1 MVLWKFSYRHIL
13 ARPGRAILTL
23 LSIVIGV
30 AAVVSVS
37 IATLTTS
44 AAYKMMYETV
54 NGKAALEVTV
64 EGGGGFDET
73 MPGSQTT
80 VLEKVQQVPGVAAA
94 VPLLKRNTVIFVDD
108 HGRKSQTKENR
119 RITLVA
125 LGIDPT
131 RDASIRDFQ
140 VKQGE
145 ALNETSGAMLEE
157 GFAKAINVGVGDRV
171 RIVAQNSTRVTITGL
186 IAFKGAS
193 TLRMGGLLFL
203 PLERAQRIFGAEGI
217 LDVIQVVLKD
227 KADLETVRQAIAKA
241 LPAGLGLSVH
251 RPGGSTQGM
260 EETMQSSQQGLLL
273 ASAFSVLLAG
283 FIILNTFLMNVG
295 ERRRQLAIMRA
306 VGATTKQIAGMLIGE
321 SLILGMVG
329 TVTGILAGIGGASL
343 LTQSL
348 SRLLQTTLPAMS
360 LGWFEVC
367 IALIIG
373 EGISLLG
380 VLIPAY
386 RATLVSPMEGMGQV
400 AREDSEGGSYWATVV
415 GGVVSAVSSGLLVA
429 CVEGWLSID
438 FAVTTSAFLLVGIVL
453 LLPLILDHMSRI
465 ALWILLPFLRV
476 EASLAQRQ
484 ILRHRARSTLTVGVL
499 FVAASTGIGLSSAIL
514 DSIQDVRQWYQ
525 RALVGD
531 FYVRAAMPNMA
542 DGSAPVIPDEVG
554 TEIRKVPGIASIDS
568 ARICSARVGDQK
580 AVAVARDFTIDDL
593 HFDLKEGQ
601 AKGLREKLFQGQ
613 AVVSTVLAQKLGV
626 HPGDTIP
633 LETLQG
639 TRNLKVAALIND
651 YMIGGLTIYLERSHA
666 EKLLGVK
673 SHDAFVI
680 YANPD
685 HRMLAQTQQRLQAI
699 CEKYGVLLHSNA
711 EITTMI
717 DGMIAGIDGCLWG
730 ILILGFVVA
739 AFGVVNTLTMNVL
752 EQTRELALLRIVA
765 TTRWQVRKTILTQAA
780 IIGGLGLVP
789 GILAGLGVSFLIN
802 RAMVSAFG
810 HTIAFTPHPLLLLSG
825 FLVGFAIVVVS
836 ASFPAERAARLELVT
851 ALQYE

>member
-1 MVLWKFSYRHIL
+1 MVLWKFSFRHVL

-37 IATLTTS
+37 IATSTTS
-44 AAYKMMYETV
+44 VAYKAMYETV
-54 NGKAALEVTV
+54 NGRAALEVTV
-64 EGGGGFDET
+64 EGGGGFDEKL
-73 MPGSQTT
+73 PGSDAT
-80 VLEKVQQVPGVAAA
+80 VLDKVQQVPGVAAA
-94 VPLLKRNTVIFVDD
+94 VPLLKRNTVMFA
-108 HGRKSQTKENR
+108 GEQQARR

-145 ALNETSGAMLEE
+145 ALSETSGAMLEE
-157 GFAKAINVGVGDRV
+157 GFAKAINVQVGNRV
-171 RIVAQNSTRVTITGL
+171 RILGRNSREVTVTGL
-186 IAFKGAS
+186 MVFKGAA

-203 PLERAQRIFGAEGI
+203 PLQRAQEIFDAEGE

-251 RPGGSTQGM
+251 RPSGNSQGM

-273 ASAFSVLLAG
+273 ASVFSVLLAA

-306 VGATTKQIAGMLIGE
+306 VGATTRQIGGMLIGE
-321 SLILGMVG
+321 SLALGLVG
-329 TVTGILAGIGGASL
+329 TVLGILAGIGGAAL
-343 LTQSL
+343 LTLSL
-348 SRLLQTTLPAMS
+348 ARLLQTSLPAMS

-367 IALIIG
+367 VALAIG

-400 AREDSEGGSYWATVV
+400 AREDTEGTSYWATIV
-415 GGVVSAVSSGLLVA
+415 GGVISSISAGLLVA

-438 FAVTTSAFLLVGIVL
+438 FAVTTAAFLLVGIVL
-453 LLPLILDHMSRI
+453 LLPLILEYMSRI
-465 ALWILLPFLRV
+465 ALWILLPILRV

-514 DSIQDVRQWYQ
+514 DNIQDVRQWYT

-531 FYVRAAMPNMA
+531 FYVRAAMPNMN
-542 DGSAPVIPDEVG
+542 DGTAPVIPEGVG
-554 TEIRKVPGIASIDS
+554 AEIRKAPGVTVVDS
-568 ARICSARVGDQK
+568 ARLCTVRVGDQK
-580 AVAVARDFTIDDL
+580 AVAAARDFVTEDL

-601 AKGLREKLFQGQ
+601 ARGLRDKLRQGEV
-613 AVVSTVLAQKLGV
+613 VVSTVLAQKLGV
-626 HPGDTIP
+626 HVGDTIP
-633 LETLQG
+633 LETLHG
-639 TRNLKVAALIND
+639 TQNLKVAALIND
-651 YMIGGLTIYLERSHA
+651 YMIGGLTLYLERSKA
-666 EKLLGVK
+666 EKLLGIR
-673 SHDAFVI
+673 SHDAYVI
-680 YANPD
+680 YAD
-685 HRMLAQTQQRLQAI
+685 HSRLAETQKSLQAI

-711 EITTMI
+711 DITTMI
-717 DGMIAGIDGCLWG
+717 DGMIAGVDGCLWG
-730 ILILGFVVA
+730 ILVLGFVVA

-810 HTIAFTPHPLLLLSG
+810 HTIEFTPHPLLLASG
-825 FLVGFAIVVVS
+825 FLVGFAIVVFS
-836 ASFPAERAARLELVT
+836 AFFPAERAARLELVH

>member
-1 MVLWKFSYRHIL
+1 MVLWKFSFRHVL

-37 IATLTTS
+37 IATSTTS
-44 AAYKMMYETV
+44 VAYKTMYETV

-64 EGGGGFDET
+64 EGGDGFDEKL
-73 MPGSQTT
+73 PGSETT
-80 VLEKVQQVPGVAAA
+80 VLDKVQHVDGVVAA
-94 VPLLKRNTVIFVDD
+94 VPLLKRNTVIFTE
-108 HGRKSQTKENR
+108 GGR

-140 VKQGE
+140 VKHGDV
-145 ALNETSGAMLEE
+145 LSETSGAMLEE
-157 GFAKAINVGVGDRV
+157 GFAKAINVRLDQRV
-171 RIVAQNSTRVTITGL
+171 RILGRNSRKVTVTGL
-186 IAFKGAS
+186 MAFKGAA

-203 PLERAQRIFGAEGI
+203 PLERAQEIFDAEGE
-217 LDVIQVVLKD
+217 LDVIQVVLAD
-227 KADLETVRQAIAKA
+227 KADLETVRAAIAKA

-251 RPGGSTQGM
+251 RPGGASQGM
-260 EETMQSSQQGLLL
+260 EETMQSSQQGLIVV
-273 ASAFSVLLAG
+273 SAFSVLLAAI
-283 FIILNTFLMNVG
+283 IILNTFLMNVG

-306 VGATTKQIAGMLIGE
+306 VGATSGQIAGMLIGE
-321 SLILGMVG
+321 SLVLGMVG
-329 TVTGILAGIGGASL
+329 TVSGILAGIGGASL

-348 SRLLQTTLPAMS
+348 SRLLQTSVPAMS
-360 LGWFEVC
+360 LSWFDVC
-367 IALIIG
+367 VALAVG

-380 VLIPAY
+380 VLYPVY

-400 AREDSEGGSYWATVV
+400 AREDTEGASYWATVV
-415 GGVVSAVSSGLLVA
+415 GGVISSVSAGLLVA

-438 FAVTTSAFLLVGIVL
+438 FAVASAVVLLVGIVF
-453 LLPLILDHMSRI
+453 LLPLILDQMSRI
-465 ALWILLPFLRV
+465 ALWLLLPILRV

-499 FVAASTGIGLSSAIL
+499 FVAAAVGVGFSSAVL
-514 DSIQDVRQWYQ
+514 DNIQDVRQWYQ
-525 RALVGD
+525 RSLVGD
-531 FYVRAAMPNMA
+531 FYIRAAMPNMN
-542 DGSAPVIPDEVG
+542 DGTAPVIPEEVG
-554 TEIRKVPGIASIDS
+554 AEIHKLLGRGITGIDS
-568 ARICSARVGDQK
+568 ARLCSARVGDQK
-580 AVAVARDFTIDDL
+580 AVVGARDFTTEDL
-593 HFDLKEGQ
+593 HFDLKEGE
-601 AKGLREKLFQGQ
+601 ASGLREKLFQGEV
-613 AVVSTVLAQKLGV
+613 VVSTVLAQKLGV
-626 HPGDTIP
+626 HVDGTIP
-633 LETLQG
+633 LETKQG
-639 TRNLKVAALIND
+639 TRNLKVAGLIND
-651 YMIGGLTIYLERSHA
+651 YMIGGLTLYLERSHA
-666 EKLLGVK
+666 EKLLGVR

-680 YANPD
+680 YAD
-685 HRMLAQTQQRLQAI
+685 HRTLAQTQQRLQAI
-699 CEKYGVLLHSNA
+699 CDKYGVLLHSNA

-717 DGMIAGIDGCLWG
+717 DGMIAGVDGCLWG
-730 ILILGFVVA
+730 ILVLCFVIA

-810 HTIAFTPHPLLLLSG
+810 HTIAFTLHPLLLLSG
-825 FLVGFAIVVVS
+825 FLVGLAIVVVS
-836 ASFPAERAARLELVT
+836 AAFPAERAARLELVR

>member
-1 MVLWKFSYRHIL
+1 MVLWKFSFRHVL

-37 IATLTTS
+37 IATSTTS
-44 AAYKMMYETV
+44 AAYKAMYETV
-54 NGKAALEVTV
+54 NGRAALEVTV
-64 EGGGGFDET
+64 EGGGGFDEKL
-73 MPGSQTT
+73 PGSETT
-80 VLEKVQQVPGVAAA
+80 VLEKVQQVRGVAAA
-94 VPLLKRNTVIFVDD
+94 VPLLKRNTVMFA
-108 HGRKSQTKENR
+108 GER

-131 RDASIRDFQ
+131 RDASIRDFE

-145 ALNETSGAMLEE
+145 PLSQSSGAMLEE
-157 GFAKAINVGVGDRV
+157 GFAKAINVRIGDRV
-171 RIVAQNSTRVTITGL
+171 RVLGRNSRKVTVTGL
-186 IAFKGAS
+186 MAFKGAA

-203 PLERAQRIFGAEGI
+203 PLERAQDIFDAEGE

-227 KADLETVRQAIAKA
+227 KADLESVRQAIAKA

-251 RPGGSTQGM
+251 RPGGSSQGM

-273 ASAFSVLLAG
+273 ASVFSVLLAS

-306 VGATTKQIAGMLIGE
+306 VGATTKQLAGMLVGE
-321 SLILGMVG
+321 SLALGMVG
-329 TVTGILAGIGGASL
+329 TVLGILAGIGGASL
-343 LTQSL
+343 LTKSL
-348 SRLLQTTLPAMS
+348 ARLLQTSLPARP
-360 LGWFEVC
+360 LGWFEICV
-367 IALIIG
+367 ALVVG

-400 AREDSEGGSYWATVV
+400 AREDTEGASYWATIV
-415 GGVVSAVSSGLLVA
+415 GGMISAISAGMLVA

-438 FAVTTSAFLLVGIVL
+438 FAVTTAAFLLVGIVL
-453 LLPLILDHMSRI
+453 LLPLILEYMSRV
-465 ALWILLPFLRV
+465 ALWLLLPVLRV

-514 DSIQDVRQWYQ
+514 DNIQDVRQWYQ

-531 FYVRAAMPNMA
+531 FYVRAAMPNMG
-542 DGSAPVIPDEVG
+542 DGGAVLIPEEVG
-554 TEIRKVPGIASIDS
+554 AEIRKVPGITSVDS
-568 ARICSARVGDQK
+568 ARLCSVTVGDQK
-580 AVAVARDFTIDDL
+580 AVAAARDFSSEDL

-601 AKGLREKLFQGQ
+601 ARGLREKLFQGQ
-613 AVVSTVLAQKLGV
+613 VVVSTVLAQKLGV
-626 HPGDTIP
+626 HVGGEIP
-633 LETLQG
+633 LETPRG
-639 TRNLKVAALIND
+639 TKKLKVAALIND
-651 YMIGGLTIYLERSHA
+651 YMIGGLTLYLERSHA
-666 EKLLGVK
+666 EKLLGVR
-673 SHDAFVI
+673 SHDGYVI
-680 YANPD
+680 YAD
-685 HRMLAQTQQRLQAI
+685 HRTLAETQKGLQVI

-711 EITTMI
+711 DITTMI

-730 ILILGFVVA
+730 ILVLGFVVA

-810 HTIAFTPHPLLLLSG
+810 HAIEFTPHPLLLLSG
-825 FLVGFAIVVVS
+825 FLVGFAIVVFS
-836 ASFPAERAARLELVT
+836 ASFPAERAARLELVH

>member
-1 MVLWKFSYRHIL
+1 MVLWKFSFRHVL

-37 IATLTTS
+37 IATSTTN

-54 NGKAALEVTV
+54 NGRAALEVTV
-64 EGGGGFDET
+64 EGGGGFDENL
-73 MPGSQTT
+73 PGSQTP
-80 VLEKVQQVPGVAAA
+80 VVDKVQQVPGVAAA
-94 VPLLKRNTVIFVDD
+94 VPLLKRNTVMFAGD
-108 HGRKSQTKENR
+108 R

-125 LGIDPT
+125 LGVDPAH
-131 RDASIRDFQ
+131 DASIRDFRL
-140 VKQGE
+140 KQGE
-145 ALNETSGAMLEE
+145 PLSDTSGAMLEE
-157 GFAKAINVGVGDRV
+157 GFAKAINVHVGDRV
-171 RIVAQNSTRVTITGL
+171 RLLGRNSGKVAVTGL
-186 IAFKGAS
+186 MAFKGAS

-203 PLERAQRIFGAEGI
+203 PLSRAQEIFDADGE
-217 LDVIQVVLKD
+217 LDLIQVVLKD
-227 KADLETVRQAIAKA
+227 KADLETVRRAIAKA

-251 RPGGSTQGM
+251 RPGGNSQGM

-273 ASAFSVLLAG
+273 ASAFSVLLAA

-306 VGATTKQIAGMLIGE
+306 IGATTKQIFGMLIGE
-321 SLILGMVG
+321 SLVLGMLG
-329 TVTGILAGIGGASL
+329 TVLGVFAGIGGAEL
-343 LTQSL
+343 LTKSL
-348 SRLLQTTLPAMS
+348 ARLLQTSLPTMP

-367 IALIIG
+367 VALAIG

-400 AREDSEGGSYWATVV
+400 AREDTEGGSYWATIV
-415 GGVVSAVSSGLLVA
+415 GGVISSISAGLLVA

-453 LLPLILDHMSRI
+453 LLPLILEYMSRV
-465 ALWILLPFLRV
+465 ALWLLLPVLRV

-499 FVAASTGIGLSSAIL
+499 FVAASTGMGLSSAIL
-514 DSIQDVRQWYQ
+514 DNIQDVRQWYQ
-525 RALVGD
+525 RSLVGD
-531 FYVRAAMPNMA
+531 FYIRAAMPNMG
-542 DGSAPVIPDEVG
+542 DGRAPVIPEEVG
-554 TEIRKVPGIASIDS
+554 AAIHEVKEITSIDS
-568 ARICSARVGDQK
+568 ARMCTVRVGDQK
-580 AVAVARDFTIDDL
+580 AVAVARDFTINDL

-601 AKGLREKLFQGQ
+601 LGGLREKLFGGQ
-613 AVVSTVLAQKLGV
+613 VVVSTVLAQKLGV
-626 HPGDTIP
+626 HVGNTIP
-633 LETLQG
+633 LQTLQG
-639 TRNLKVAALIND
+639 TRNLKVAGLIND
-651 YMIGGLTIYLERSHA
+651 YMIGGLTLYLQRSYG
-666 EKLLGVK
+666 EKLLGVR
-673 SHDAFVI
+673 SRDAYVI
-680 YANPD
+680 YAD
-685 HRMLAQTQQRLQAI
+685 HRTLAQTQDRLQAI

-730 ILILGFVVA
+730 ILVLGFVVA

-780 IIGGLGLVP
+780 IIGVLGLVP

-810 HTIAFTPHPLLLLSG
+810 HTIAFTPHPLLLVSG
-825 FLVGFAIVVVS
+825 FFVGLAIVVFS
-836 ASFPAERAARLELVT
+836 ASFPAERAARLELVH

>member
-1 MVLWKFSYRHIL
+1 MVLWKFSFRHVL

-37 IATLTTS
+37 IATSTTS

-64 EGGGGFDET
+64 EGGGGFDEKL
-73 MPGSQTT
+73 PGSETT
-80 VLEKVQQVPGVAAA
+80 VLEKVQQVPGVLAA
-94 VPLLKRNTVIFVDD
+94 VPLLKRNTVMFA
-108 HGRKSQTKENR
+108 GGR

-145 ALNETSGAMLEE
+145 SLDETSGAMLEE
-157 GFAKAINVGVGDRV
+157 GFAKAINVRVGDRV
-171 RIVAQNSTRVTITGL
+171 RILARSSPKVTVTGL

-203 PLERAQRIFGAEGI
+203 PLVRSQRIFDAEGE

-227 KADLETVRQAIAKA
+227 KADLETVRAAIAKA

-251 RPGGSTQGM
+251 RPGGNSQGM

-273 ASAFSVLLAG
+273 ASVFSVLLAA

-306 VGATTKQIAGMLIGE
+306 VGATTRQIAGMLVGE
-321 SLILGMVG
+321 SLVLGMVG
-329 TVTGILAGIGGASL
+329 TVLGILAGIGGASL

-348 SRLLQTTLPAMS
+348 SRLLQTSLPAMS
-360 LGWFEVC
+360 PGWFEVC
-367 IALIIG
+367 VALAVG

-400 AREDSEGGSYWATVV
+400 AREDTEGASYWATVV
-415 GGVVSAVSSGLLVA
+415 GGLISATSAGLLVA

-453 LLPLILDHMSRI
+453 LLPLILEYMSRI
-465 ALWILLPFLRV
+465 ALWLLLPILRV

-514 DSIQDVRQWYQ
+514 DNIQDVRQWYQ
-525 RALVGD
+525 RSLVGD
-531 FYVRAAMPNMA
+531 FYIRAAMPNMGNGA
-542 DGSAPVIPDEVG
+542 APVIPEEVG
-554 TEIRKVPGIASIDS
+554 TEILKVPGITSVDS
-568 ARICSARVGDQK
+568 ARLCTARVGDQK
-580 AVAVARDFTIDDL
+580 AVAVARDFTIEDL

-601 AKGLREKLFQGQ
+601 TRGLREKLFQGQ
-613 AVVSTVLAQKLGV
+613 VVVSTVLAQKLGV
-626 HPGDTIP
+626 HVGDTIP

-639 TRNLKVAALIND
+639 TRNLKVAGLIND
-651 YMIGGLTIYLERSHA
+651 YMIGGLTLYLERSHA
-666 EKLLGVK
+666 AKLLGVR
-673 SHDAFVI
+673 SRDAYVI
-680 YANPD
+680 YAD
-685 HRMLAQTQQRLQAI
+685 HRSLAQTQERLQAI

-711 EITTMI
+711 DITTMI
-717 DGMIAGIDGCLWG
+717 DGMIAGVDGCLWG
-730 ILILGFVVA
+730 ILVLGFVVA

-810 HTIAFTPHPLLLLSG
+810 HTIEFTPHPLLLLSG
-825 FLVGFAIVVVS
+825 FLVGFAIVVIS
-836 ASFPAERAARLELVT
+836 AAFPAERAARLELVQ